1 MLNAVLFD
9 IDNTLILFDEMKFH
23 DLYFP
28 GITPMFT
35 DIMPADD
42 FHERLITATL
52 AMAKNNGERTN
63 VEVFL
68 DVFMEGRREKREDVW
83 ARFVRF
89 YETEYDK
96 IEEIVIPTKGAGDVF
111 EAIRR
116 MGLKL
121 VIASNPFF
129 PMEVQLKRVAWA
141 GLDHFHFD
149 LVTHIENM
157 SFCKPGVEYYLQI
170 GEMIDEPP
178 EACLMV
184 GNDPVNDMNAAKAGM
199 KTYLTVDA
207 LDVDASSLTL
217 SRGLDESETGEI
229 PPPDFTGPLSACSV
243 SRPRTGRIH
252 EKGASYTC
260 RGQKLRF

>member
-1 MLNAVLFD
+1 MMLNAVLFD

-35 DIMPADD
+35 DIMPAND
-42 FHERLITATL
+42 FHERLITSTL
-52 AMAKNNGERTN
+52 AMAKNSGEKAN

-68 DVFMEGRREKREDVW
+68 DVFMEGLREGREEIW

-89 YETEYDK
+89 YETEYDGIK
-96 IEEIVIPTKGAGDVF
+96 EIVVPTKGAGDVF
-111 EAIRR
+111 DAIRR

-129 PMEVQLKRVAWA
+129 PREVQLKRVAWA
-141 GLDHFHFD
+141 GLGHFHVD

-157 SFCKPGVEYYLQI
+157 SYCKPGVGYYRQI
-170 GEMIDEPP
+170 GEMIDERP

-184 GNDPVNDMNAAKAGM
+184 GNDPVNDMIAANAGM

-217 SRGLDESETGEI
+217 SRGLDESEAVEI
-229 PPPDFTGPLSACSV
+229 PSPDFTGPLSDLPAV
-243 SRPRTGRIH
+243 LQR
-252 EKGASYTC
+252 
-260 RGQKLRF
+260 LRR

>member
-1 MLNAVLFD
+1 MMLNAVLFD

-28 GITPMFT
+28 GITPFFT
-35 DIMPADD
+35 DILPADA

-68 DVFMEGRREKREDVW
+68 DVFMEGLRERREEVW

-89 YETEYDK
+89 YETEYNK
-96 IEEIVIPTKGAGDVF
+96 IEEIVVPTKGVRDVF
-111 EAIRR
+111 EALLR

-121 VIASNPFF
+121 VVASNPFF
-129 PMEVQLKRVAWA
+129 PLEVQLKRVAWA
-141 GLDHFHFD
+141 GLDHVHFD

-184 GNDPVNDMNAAKAGM
+184 GNDPVNDMIAAKAGM

-217 SRGLDESETGEI
+217 SRGLDESDAVDI
-229 PPPDFTGPLSACSV
+229 PPPDFTGPLADLPAALD
-243 SRPRTGRIH
+243 R
-252 EKGASYTC
+252 
-260 RGQKLRF
+260 LRR